1 MKNKTKDNKG
11 ITIVSLILT
20 IIIMLILVTV
30 TTYSGINTY
39 RNAEVTKFV
48 AQMQLIQTKVDDL
61 VGTKTVEEI
70 DDLELQ
76 KVTTEEQINV
86 IRMAYDNREITNNN
100 IDEYK
105 VVTGENILEIFDIE
119 DIENDILVN
128 FKTREVVSVKG
139 VQYEE
144 NTYYTQ
150 YKLPKGQNISIN
162 TNKVNRN
169 LKFKLETI
177 VDGLN
182 GTMIISNINIE
193 NGTLAYKEA
202 NDNYWQTITNY
213 TKTEDEYTVTI
224 LKSGTYEVVLKDNAT
239 GENSNT
245 KEKNEE
251 TGEII
256 EIVPDEYKKDI
267 LLVNKPNTN
276 QEINLFYYYNM
287 NSNNWAKAEYNGVNY
302 VWIPRFA
309 YKIDEITNEKQIK
322 LLKGNSNIATDN
334 TYIDEKWSV
343 HEKFTNN
350 GIELTGL
357 WLVIDRTINLEEVDT
372 FLNDD
377 IYDIMTEIK
386 I

>member
-1 MKNKTKDNKG
+1 LKNKTKDNKG